1 MRIAMRPLAVL
12 LVTLAL
18 SVGAPGAQASA
29 GPHSGSQGATHAA
42 PAAAINLGELFGD
55 ENEPDENEPEEGA
68 SRAQPAHQGSG
79 GVSVPV
85 VLVLVA
91 LAGALGGYVYLRIR
105 RLVLRVRAWG
115 RGLWARL

>member
-1 MRIAMRPLAVL
+1 MRIAMRPLAAL
-12 LVTLAL
+12 LVALVL
-18 SVGAPGAQASA
+18 SVVAPGAQASPGTDA
-29 GPHSGSQGATHAA
+29 GAHGATHAA

-55 ENEPDENEPEEGA
+55 ENEPDENEPEEGGAREQPEDQGA
-68 SRAQPAHQGSG
+68 S
-79 GVSVPV
+79 GVSIPV

-91 LAGALGGYVYLRIR
+91 LAGAVGGFVYMRIR

>member
-1 MRIAMRPLAVL
+1 MRITLRPLAAL

-18 SVGAPGAQASA
+18 SVGAPCAQASPGPDA
-29 GPHSGSQGATHAA
+29 GAQGATHAA

-55 ENEPDENEPEEGA
+55 ENEPDENEPEEGG
-68 SRAQPAHQGSG
+68 SRVQPEDQGSG
-79 GVSVPV
+79 GVSIPV
-85 VLVLVA
+85 VLLLVG
-91 LAGALGGYVYLRIR
+91 LAGAFGGYVYLRIR